1 MPKKLPSKWLF
12 DFPEGYRCRFINS
25 TTEREVLHSHEYYE
39 IFLTLTN
46 DIEHIINDSQ
56 ETLEIGS
63 LVFIRP
69 SDVHLYKKEAHPYK
83 FINFAFSVELA
94 DEVFQFLGQELDIAK
109 MLKCTMPP
117 SVILSKSELKKGRGL
132 FNHINCIPSEDIQQ
146 KRLQAKFILTT
157 LFIKY
162 LSRFTDYDTKQMIPT
177 WLTYAYEQ
185 MKFHEN
191 FQIGVPAMI
200 KLSNKTYEHLSR
212 SINKYY
218 GITATEYVN
227 QLRLNYAAN
236 MITNTNFSLTDIG
249 FEAGFNSSSY
259 FATCFKKYY
268 DMTPTEY
275 RKLSQNKK

>member
-25 TTEREVLHSHEYYE
+25 TTKREVLHSHEYYE

-46 DIEHIINDSQ
+46 DIRHIINDSQ
-56 ETLEIGS
+56 EMLEIGS

-69 SDVHLYKKEAHPYK
+69 SDVHLYKKAHPYRL
-83 FINFAFSVELA
+83 INFAFSVELA
-94 DEVFQFLGQELDIAK
+94 DEVSQFLGKELDIAK

-117 SVILSKSELKKGRGL
+117 SVILTKSELKKTNGL
-132 FNHINCIPSEDIQQ
+132 FNHINCIPSEDIHQ
-146 KRLQAKFILTT
+146 KRLQAKFILST

-212 SINKYY
+212 SMNKYY

-275 RKLSQNKK
+275 RKLSQSKK